1 MSTASP
7 LRYCECGRP
16 SVPLLPLPDPIAASS
31 SDLHTPLP
39 LQFPPILQTF
49 TSTSLSYPVMSKTL
63 TLVLTVLVSLFALTS
78 AAPPGLDAFLS
89 DQYRL
94 DPRANND
101 TYLSLSSY
109 LKRHLSSPGYSSNA
123 ISSLLSLSVP
133 IPVSVRLVGSAFS
146 ASAPSLLSSF
156 ALAAITSSPF
166 FSLSS
171 PHSLALSHSLHLSVS
186 SSSAHLASSLS
197 KALSSHLSASP
208 APFHHTVLSSVPY
221 SVIDSIIESDFQ
233 TEESASSSPSFY
245 IYLLNLG
252 SQSRQ
257 YAYTFDG
264 SESSLSFSRCFG
276 TVWAGK
282 ERYMWIDLSA
292 GPVNYGP
299 ALSGEGLL
307 PKGEFHPLATLHGRP
322 KSERSLMSD
331 LASLVL
337 SAYKTMMVPSLR
349 IPVYYEDKLQIRF
362 VHIYGS
368 DQRDPVGLDWEVIER
383 TIKDGNLAY
392 KYQNLE
398 FRSYSIK
405 YTECPICSFAIAR
418 STNSFTSRFLFEN
431 YTLIVSE
438 YLDSKRL
445 RQILSGSSEEINRL
459 AGIVEEEYSRVIPVF
474 VFDLNWD
481 RLLMLD
487 RYHQAVAFKDMVVA
501 VRTKSSQTV
510 SDYSCNGRHVIT
522 QTRNLD
528 RPLVG
533 AILQSMWGVSP
544 THLSWSPEHNDTLID
559 YTWSVG
565 HTPFGPFSDTL
576 TPSSAQRDAA
586 RRNVL
591 LSTLNYTIS
600 SAVDVLEA
608 MAMHGGEKILHR
620 KKRHVE
626 FVQRWNLFRFKLDK
640 VVSAMSR
647 LDYEKAMYYLKLS
660 DHDLYMIH
668 TLVYQASQEMEA
680 QLVCFTDPPFPW
692 ISVSVSAAFVFGF
705 FYVYAKRDKFFR
717 NKRKQF

>member
-1 MSTASP
+1 
-7 LRYCECGRP
+7 
-16 SVPLLPLPDPIAASS
+16 
-31 SDLHTPLP
+31 
-39 LQFPPILQTF
+39 
-49 TSTSLSYPVMSKTL
+49 L
-63 TLVLTVLVSLFALTS
+63 T
-78 AAPPGLDAFLS
+78 
-89 DQYRL
+89 
-94 DPRANND
+94 
-101 TYLSLSSY
+101 
-109 LKRHLSSPGYSSNA
+109 
-123 ISSLLSLSVP
+123 
-133 IPVSVRLVGSAFS
+133 
-146 ASAPSLLSSF
+146 
-156 ALAAITSSPF
+156 
-166 FSLSS
+166 
-171 PHSLALSHSLHLSVS
+171 
-186 SSSAHLASSLS
+186 
-197 KALSSHLSASP
+197 
-208 APFHHTVLSSVPY
+208 
-221 SVIDSIIESDFQ
+221 
-233 TEESASSSPSFY
+233 
-245 IYLLNLG
+245 
-252 SQSRQ
+252 
-257 YAYTFDG
+257 
-264 SESSLSFSRCFG
+264 
-276 TVWAGK
+276 
-282 ERYMWIDLSA
+282 
-292 GPVNYGP
+292 
-299 ALSGEGLL
+299 
-307 PKGEFHPLATLHGRP
+307 
-322 KSERSLMSD
+322 
-331 LASLVL
+331 
-337 SAYKTMMVPSLR
+337 
-349 IPVYYEDKLQIRF
+349 
-362 VHIYGS
+362 
-368 DQRDPVGLDWEVIER
+368 
-383 TIKDGNLAY
+383 Y

-398 FRSYSIK
+398 FRRYSIK

-438 YLDSKRL
+438 YLDSKQL
-445 RQILSGSSEEINRL
+445 RQILSYSSEEMNRL
-459 AGIVEEEYSRVIPVF
+459 AGIGEEEYSRVIPVF

-481 RLLMLD
+481 KLLMLD

-533 AILQSMWGVSP
+533 AVLQSMWGVSP

-565 HTPFGPFSDTL
+565 HTPFGPFSDIL
-576 TPSSAQRDAA
+576 TPSFAQRDAA

-608 MAMHGGEKILHR
+608 MAMHGGENILHR
-620 KKRHVE
+620 KKRYVE

-647 LDYEKAMYYLKLS
+647 FDYEKAMYYLKLS

>member
-1 MSTASP
+1 
-7 LRYCECGRP
+7 
-16 SVPLLPLPDPIAASS
+16 
-31 SDLHTPLP
+31 
-39 LQFPPILQTF
+39 
-49 TSTSLSYPVMSKTL
+49 MSKTL
-63 TLVLTVLVSLFALTS
+63 TLLLIILVSLFVFTS
-78 AAPPGLDAFLS
+78 ASPPGLDAFLS
-89 DQYRL
+89 DQLRL
-94 DPRANND
+94 DPRATND
-101 TYLSLSSY
+101 TFLSLSTY
-109 LKRHLSSPGYSSNA
+109 LKRLLSSPGYPSNPT
-123 ISSLLSLSVP
+123 SPLLSLSVP
-133 IPVSVRLVGSAFS
+133 ISVSVRLVGSAFS
-146 ASAPSLLSSF
+146 ASSPSLLSSF
-156 ALAAITSSPF
+156 ASAAITSSPF
-166 FSLSS
+166 LSLSS
-171 PHSLALSHSLHLSVS
+171 PHSLAISHSLHLSVS
-186 SSSAHLASSLS
+186 ASSSHLASSLS
-197 KALSSHLSASP
+197 KALSSHLSTTPS
-208 APFHHTVLSSVPY
+208 PFHQTILSSVPY
-221 SVIDSIIESDFQ
+221 SIIDSIIESDFQ
-233 TEESASSSPSFY
+233 SEDSASSSPSFY

-257 YAYTFDG
+257 YAYSFDG
-264 SESSLSFSRCFG
+264 SESSPAFSKCFG

-282 ERYMWIDLSA
+282 ERYIWIDLSA

-322 KSERSLMSD
+322 KSERSLISD

-337 SAYKTMMVPSLR
+337 SAYKTMLVPSLR

-392 KYQNLE
+392 NYQKLE
-398 FRSYSIK
+398 FRRYSIK
-405 YTECPICSFAIAR
+405 YTECPICSFAVAR

-445 RQILSGSSEEINRL
+445 RQILSDSSEEMNRL
-459 AGIVEEEYSRVIPVF
+459 AGIGEEEYSRVIPVF

-481 RLLMLD
+481 KLLMLD
-487 RYHQAVAFKDMVVA
+487 RYHQAVSFKDMVVA

-544 THLSWSPEHNDTLID
+544 THLSWSPEHNDTLVD

-565 HTPFGPFSDTL
+565 HTPFGPFSETL
-576 TPSSAQRDAA
+576 TLSFAQRDAA
-586 RRNVL
+586 KRNVL
-591 LSTLNYTIS
+591 LSTLNYTIA
-600 SAVDVLEA
+600 SAIDVLEA

-620 KKRHVE
+620 KKRYVE
-626 FVQRWNLFRFKLDK
+626 FGQRWNLFRFKLEK
-640 VVSAMSR
+640 MVSAMSR
-647 LDYEKAMYYLKLS
+647 LDYEKAMYYLKS
-660 DHDLYMIH
+660 TDHDLYMIH

-680 QLVCFTDPPFPW
+680 QLVCFTDPPFPY

-705 FYVYAKRDKFFR
+705 FYVYAKRDKIFR

>member
-1 MSTASP
+1 
-7 LRYCECGRP
+7 
-16 SVPLLPLPDPIAASS
+16 
-31 SDLHTPLP
+31 
-39 LQFPPILQTF
+39 
-49 TSTSLSYPVMSKTL
+49 MSKTP
-63 TLVLTVLVSLFALTS
+63 TLVLGVLVSLFALAS

-109 LKRHLSSPGYSSNA
+109 LKRLLSSPGYPSNP
-123 ISSLLSLSVP
+123 ISSLLSLSLSLSVP
-133 IPVSVRLVGSAFS
+133 IPVSVRLVGSAFT

-156 ALAAITSSPF
+156 ASAAITSSPF

-171 PHSLALSHSLHLSVS
+171 PHSLAISHSLHLSVS

-208 APFHHTVLSSVPY
+208 APFHHTVHSSVPY

-276 TVWAGK
+276 TVWTGK

-322 KSERSLMSD
+322 KSERSLISD

-337 SAYKTMMVPSLR
+337 SAYKAMMVPSLR

-398 FRSYSIK
+398 FRRYSIK

-445 RQILSGSSEEINRL
+445 RQILSYSSEEMNRL
-459 AGIVEEEYSRVIPVF
+459 AGIGEEEYSRVIPVF

-481 RLLMLD
+481 KLLMLD

-565 HTPFGPFSDTL
+565 HTPFGPFSDIL
-576 TPSSAQRDAA
+576 TPSFAQRDAA

-608 MAMHGGEKILHR
+608 MAMHGGENILHR
-620 KKRHVE
+620 KKRYVE

-647 LDYEKAMYYLKLS
+647 FDYEKAMYYLKLS

>member
-1 MSTASP
+1 
-7 LRYCECGRP
+7 
-16 SVPLLPLPDPIAASS
+16 
-31 SDLHTPLP
+31 
-39 LQFPPILQTF
+39 
-49 TSTSLSYPVMSKTL
+49 MSKTL
-63 TLVLTVLVSLFALTS
+63 TLVLIILVSLFVFTS
-78 AAPPGLDAFLS
+78 ASPPGLDAFLS
-89 DQYRL
+89 DQLRL
-94 DPRANND
+94 DPRATND
-101 TYLSLSSY
+101 TFLSLSTY
-109 LKRHLSSPGYSSNA
+109 LKRLLSSPGYPSDPTSP
-123 ISSLLSLSVP
+123 LLSLLVH

-146 ASAPSLLSSF
+146 ASSPSLLSSF
-156 ALAAITSSPF
+156 ASAAITSSPF
-166 FSLSS
+166 LSLSS
-171 PHSLALSHSLHLSVS
+171 PHTLAISHNLHLSVS
-186 SSSAHLASSLS
+186 ASSSHLASSLS
-197 KALSSHLSASP
+197 KALSSHLSTTP
-208 APFHHTVLSSVPY
+208 APFHQTILSSVPY
-221 SVIDSIIESDFQ
+221 SIIDSIIESDFQ
-233 TEESASSSPSFY
+233 SEDSASSSPSFY

-257 YAYTFDG
+257 YAYSFDG
-264 SESSLSFSRCFG
+264 SESSPAFSKCFG

-282 ERYMWIDLSA
+282 ERYIWIDLSA

-322 KSERSLMSD
+322 KSERSLISD

-337 SAYKTMMVPSLR
+337 SAYKTMLVPSLR

-362 VHIYGS
+362 VHIHGS

-392 KYQNLE
+392 NYQNLE
-398 FRSYSIK
+398 FKRYSIK
-405 YTECPICSFAIAR
+405 YTECPICSFAVAR

-445 RQILSGSSEEINRL
+445 RQILSDSSEEMNRL
-459 AGIVEEEYSRVIPVF
+459 AGIGEEEYSRVIPVF

-481 RLLMLD
+481 KLLMLD
-487 RYHQAVAFKDMVVA
+487 RYHQAVSFKDMVVA

-544 THLSWSPEHNDTLID
+544 THRSWSPEHNDTLVD

-565 HTPFGPFSDTL
+565 HTPFGPFAETL
-576 TPSSAQRDAA
+576 TLSFAQRDAA
-586 RRNVL
+586 KRNVL
-591 LSTLNYTIS
+591 LSTLNYTIA
-600 SAVDVLEA
+600 SAIDVLEA

-620 KKRHVE
+620 KKRYVE
-626 FVQRWNLFRFKLDK
+626 FVQRWNLFRFKLEK
-640 VVSAMSR
+640 MVSALSR
-647 LDYEKAMYYLKLS
+647 LDYEKAMYYLKSS

-680 QLVCFTDPPFPW
+680 QLVCFTDPPFPY

-705 FYVYAKRDKFFR
+705 FYVYAKRDRFFR